1 MVLSRAGDDSDAVQV
16 EYSEAGRAFYP
27 ATPHLGSTAAAAA
40 LAALYIQSIRE
51 ADLEKENEALVQS
64 TLLPLQTPFLLR
76 RNADI

>member
-40 LAALYIQSIRE
+40 LAALYILSLIH
-51 ADLEKENEALVQS
+51 
-64 TLLPLQTPFLLR
+64 
-76 RNADI
+76 I